1 MASVPPAGKNR
12 AGNTMA
18 KKAFSFL
25 LALCLTLGIAGCSA
39 STPAPTAQEEK
50 IRIVATLFPQYDF
63 AKAIAGD
70 KAEVTLLLPPGME
83 SHAYEPTPQD
93 VLSIHQA
100 DLFLYTGPE
109 METWAQSIVESL
121 PADGPLVVNVSQG
134 IVLTSVEEEHGH
146 SHDDG
151 HHHTYDPHIWT
162 DPLQA
167 KQIVQNI
174 CSALSNLDTQNAD
187 LYQHNTQLYLA
198 QLDALD
204 EAFRTVVAQ
213 GRRTEMIFGS
223 PFSLYYFTQRYGL
236 SYEAAFDSCTGE
248 SEPSVATLVHLIEH
262 IKQAQIPVVYITEL
276 SDPKIAQ
283 SISEETGAE
292 ILLFHAC
299 HNVSRE
305 DFQNG
310 VSYLSLM
317 WQNVEHLKKGLQ

>member
-1 MASVPPAGKNR
+1 
-12 AGNTMA
+12 
-18 KKAFSFL
+18 
-25 LALCLTLGIAGCSA
+25 
-39 STPAPTAQEEK
+39 
-50 IRIVATLFPQYDF
+50 
-63 AKAIAGD
+63 
-70 KAEVTLLLPPGME
+70 ME

-93 VLSIHQA
+93 VLTIHQA

-109 METWAQSIVESL
+109 MEAWAQSIVESL

-134 IVLTSVEEEHGH
+134 IALTSVEEEPGH

-151 HHHTYDPHIWT
+151 HHHTFDPHIWT

-174 CSALSNLDTQNAD
+174 CSALSNLDAQNAD
-187 LYQHNTQLYLA
+187 LYQQNTQLYLA

-204 EAFRTVVAQ
+204 EAFRKVVAQ
-213 GRRTEMIFGS
+213 GHRTEMIFGS

-276 SDPKIAQ
+276 SAPKIAQ
-283 SISEETGAE
+283 SISEETDAE

-299 HNVSRE
+299 HNVSKE

-310 VSYLSLM
+310 VTYLSLM
-317 WQNVEHLKKGLQ
+317 WQNVERLKKGLQ